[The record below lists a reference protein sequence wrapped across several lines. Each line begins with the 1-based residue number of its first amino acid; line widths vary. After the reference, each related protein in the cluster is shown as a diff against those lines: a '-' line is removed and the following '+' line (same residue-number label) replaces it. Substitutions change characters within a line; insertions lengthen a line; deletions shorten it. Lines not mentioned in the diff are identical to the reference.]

1 VIRGSRGSSGSI
13 CGGERFAGKRAAAT
27 PPNRVL
33 DAETLAAAE
42 RLTSGRYRS
51 INLLQIIV
59 LAIIVKVN
67 YLAGSRD
74 DKRRLPRQ

>member
-27 PPNRVL
+27 PSNRVL

-42 RLTSGRYRS
+42 RLTSGP
-51 INLLQIIV
+51 
-59 LAIIVKVN
+59 
-67 YLAGSRD
+67 
-74 DKRRLPRQ
+74 LPVAQLIKNPCTSDHY

>member
-13 CGGERFAGKRAAAT
+13 CGGERFAGKRLAAT

-42 RLTSGRYRS
+42 RVTSGPLPVYQP
-51 INLLQIIV
+51 IKNHCT
-59 LAIIVKVN
+59 
-67 YLAGSRD
+67 RD
-74 DKRRLPRQ
+74 HC